1 MGYKS
6 PLCQRPEMLGFEAE
20 SEGPAIFVAANGG
33 YIMRIDPFGLECLLW
48 GLLLAALS
56 GIGLELMFVF

>member
-1 MGYKS
+1 MRG
-6 PLCQRPEMLGFEAE
+6 PE
-20 SEGPAIFVAANGG
+20 IFVAANGG